1 MYAKIK
7 AGGAGYD
14 IAFPS
19 ADYQEIMIKQG
30 MLAKIDKNIVK
41 NIKNLDKNIVAKV
54 SFDKNL
60 DYTVPYAVG
69 ATGIAVNKK
78 YVKNYEHSY
87 NIFERKD
94 LKGHMTLLDDGREV
108 LTSALVYNGF
118 DERSTDTDELEKAKE
133 TVLKWKE
140 NILKFDS
147 ETFGKGFANEEFW
160 VVQGYYENII
170 AQLTDKQ
177 KENLDFFIPEK
188 GATMYIDS
196 MVVLKDAKNK
206 ENAYKFINFIHRPDI
221 YVKIVDYFEIPSL
234 NVEAEKLRET
244 IPAYSLEDLNKTV
257 LLKDLGE
264 ALELHNKTW
273 DEIKAGI

>member
-1 MYAKIK
+1 
-7 AGGAGYD
+7 
-14 IAFPS
+14 
-19 ADYQEIMIKQG
+19 MIKQG

-118 DERSTDTDELEKAKE
+118 DERSTDTEELEKAKE